1 MSEPLED
8 TIPRQIGLVGA
19 GTMGRGIAE
28 VAAAAGVAVALVEI
42 SSSVRNAALE
52 AMRRSLG
59 RGIAKGRI
67 QAASA
72 DEVLARISWHDS
84 LPALA
89 SCQFVIEAVPEQE
102 PLKRQVLSE
111 LDRIC
116 GRETIL
122 ATNTSSISITRL
134 AAATGRAGQVV
145 GMHFF
150 NPVPVMDPIEVVR
163 GLQTTQSVVDCTVAL
178 AKRLGKQP
186 LIVKD
191 QPGFVVNRIL
201 LPLINEAAF
210 VLQEGTADAATI
222 DELMRLGCNH
232 PMGPLQ
238 LADFVGLD
246 VCLSILR
253 VLHAELGDPKYRP
266 CPLLVQLVDAGRLGR
281 KSGWGFFKYP

>member
-1 MSEPLED
+1 L
-8 TIPRQIGLVGA
+8 
-19 GTMGRGIAE
+19 GRGIAE
-28 VAAAAGVAVALVEI
+28 VAACAGLEVSLVEI
-42 SSSVRNAALE
+42 SAPVRNAAIDAL
-52 AMRRSLG
+52 RRSIS
-59 RGIAKGRI
+59 RGIAKGRVS
-67 QAASA
+67 AASA
-72 DEVLARISWHDS
+72 DEILARIHWQDS
-84 LPALA
+84 LAPLA
-89 SCQFVIEAVPEQE
+89 ACQFIIEAVPEQE
-102 PLKRQVLSE
+102 HLKRQVLTD
-111 LDRIC
+111 LDRLC
-116 GRETIL
+116 GRDTVL

-134 AAATGRAGQVV
+134 AAATSRPGQVV

-150 NPVPVMDPIEVVR
+150 NPVPVMEPVEVVR

-266 CPLLVQLVDAGRLGR
+266 CPLLTQLVDAGRLGR
-281 KSGWGFFKYP
+281 KTGWGFFKYP

>member
-8 TIPRQIGLVGA
+8 TVPRTIGLVGA

-28 VAAAAGVAVALVEI
+28 VAACAGLEVSLVEI
-42 SSSVRNAALE
+42 SAAVRNSAMEAL
-52 AMRRSLG
+52 RRSIS
-59 RGIAKGRI
+59 RGIAKGRVS
-67 QAASA
+67 ATSA
-72 DEVLARISWHDS
+72 DEILARIRWHDS
-84 LPALA
+84 LAPLA
-89 SCQFVIEAVPEQE
+89 DCQFIIEAVPEQE
-102 PLKRQVLSE
+102 HLKRQVLTD
-111 LDRIC
+111 LDRLC
-116 GRETIL
+116 GRDAVL

-134 AAATGRAGQVV
+134 AAATARPGQVV

-150 NPVPVMDPIEVVR
+150 NPVPVMEPVEVVR

-178 AKRLGKQP
+178 SKRLGKQP
-186 LIVKD
+186 LIVRD

-266 CPLLVQLVDAGRLGR
+266 CPLLIQLVDAGRLGR
-281 KSGWGFFKYP
+281 KTGWGFFKYS

>member
-8 TIPRQIGLVGA
+8 TVPRVIGLVGA

-28 VAAAAGVAVALVEI
+28 VAACAGLEVALVEI
-42 SSSVRNAALE
+42 SATVRNGAMEAL
-52 AMRRSLG
+52 RRSIS
-59 RGIAKGRI
+59 RGIAKGRV
-67 QAASA
+67 AASSV
-72 DEVLARISWHDS
+72 DEILARIRWHDS
-84 LPALA
+84 LAPLA
-89 SCQFVIEAVPEQE
+89 DCRFLIEAVPEQE
-102 PLKRQVLSE
+102 HLKRQVLTD
-111 LDRIC
+111 LDRLC
-116 GRETIL
+116 GRDAVL

-134 AAATGRAGQVV
+134 AAATSRPGQVV

-150 NPVPVMDPIEVVR
+150 NPVPVMDPVEVVR
-163 GLQTTQSVVDCTVAL
+163 GLQTTQAVVDCTVAL

-266 CPLLVQLVDAGRLGR
+266 CPLLTQLVDAGRLGR
-281 KSGWGFFKYP
+281 KTGWGFFKYP